1 MCKLLRIQL
10 YDISPQ
16 ILLNARLCS
25 LWHFLLTYIYS
36 PMPDLKRQHCR
47 MKNIFCVL
55 FASAS
60 FTAPSISPTMVRA
73 YIIVRWLLSNR
84 IIQYLHPTSSI
95 LKLQTST
102 AAFIAH
108 NLQPERWKS
117 SLLIQI
123 FVFFFIYLYFYIHQ
137 IGVNNKSIHRWG
149 SSRHLNRPYVKGEL
163 PRQSPVLSRL
173 LLTNS
178 FPQTYKTNSHQL
190 LLAWQKEGFY
200 ILIVELH
207 CELQVNSKFSATQ
220 WRKNTQAQDS
230 LMSKI
235 RKQARRGGMT
245 SEIL

>member
-16 ILLNARLCS
+16 FLLNARLCS

-36 PMPDLKRQHCR
+36 PMPDLRRQHCR

-102 AAFIAH
+102 AFI
-108 NLQPERWKS
+108 
-117 SLLIQI
+117 
-123 FVFFFIYLYFYIHQ
+123 FIYSSQSSTREMKVQLTDSDIH
-137 IGVNNKSIHRWG
+137 IFLFTSTFIFT
-149 SSRHLNRPYVKGEL
+149 
-163 PRQSPVLSRL
+163 RL
-173 LLTNS
+173 VWITKV
-178 FPQTYKTNSHQL
+178 FTDE
-190 LLAWQKEGFY
+190 AAVG
-200 ILIVELH
+200 I
-207 CELQVNSKFSATQ
+207 
-220 WRKNTQAQDS
+220 
-230 LMSKI
+230 
-235 RKQARRGGMT
+235 
-245 SEIL
+245 